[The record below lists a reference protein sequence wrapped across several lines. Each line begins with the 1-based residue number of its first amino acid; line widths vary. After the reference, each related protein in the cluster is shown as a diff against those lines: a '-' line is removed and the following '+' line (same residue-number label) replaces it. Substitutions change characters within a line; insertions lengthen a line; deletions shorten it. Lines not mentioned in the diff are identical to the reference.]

1 MEAAP
6 DKLQESGVHPM
17 NSLEL
22 LREVRRLKQLKE
34 KNELAVP
41 EELLKTKYKKSYENL
56 CSQLKQA
63 QSELRAAYMKA
74 VRVLGDIMSESVYVN
89 PENKT
94 DEWVHEQLVKAY
106 EGSGMD
112 PLVKEMCTAFWKF
125 GEEEYLKKEN
135 NDGDR

>member
-6 DKLQESGVHPM
+6 DKLQESGVHLM

-22 LREVRRLKQLKE
+22 LREVRRLKQVKE

-41 EELLKTKYKKSYENL
+41 EELLKTKYRKSYENL
-56 CSQLKQA
+56 CGQLKQA

-89 PENKT
+89 PEGKA
-94 DEWVHEQLVKAY
+94 DEWIHEQLVKAY
-106 EGSGMD
+106 EDSGMD
-112 PLVKEMCTAFWKF
+112 PLVKNLCTAFWRF
-125 GEEEYLKKEN
+125 GEENLKED
-135 NDGDR
+135 NDGKTKV